1 MLLDVYK
8 RSFKDDFIKSFKAA
22 SPIVL
27 GYIPLGLASGILSQ
41 KAGLTPL
48 QIGVLSLFAY
58 AGSGQFITASM
69 IMANASILS
78 ITLTNFIVNSRSI
91 LMSSALAPFF
101 KGTSKKFLIPFSHG
115 ITDETF
121 AINFI
126 KLKDGNW
133 SNRNAILVNLISHIS
148 WISSNILGGIT
159 GTVID
164 IDTVIINFILTSMFI
179 CLLILQ
185 IKNKLH
191 ILAAIISG
199 VAALSLSMLI
209 KNNLYII
216 FATLIGATICFLI
229 EKSFKKGRKN

>member
-126 KLKDGNW
+126 
-133 SNRNAILVNLISHIS
+133 
-148 WISSNILGGIT
+148 
-159 GTVID
+159 
-164 IDTVIINFILTSMFI
+164 LTSMFI